1 MGRLS
6 SELASVRWLHQ
17 WSQYRNRPRRIG
29 RDLDYM
35 SADSSRH
42 FAEEVE
48 RDIVHLDAKM
58 QARTRSHLVRL
69 VGPVD
74 AAIAAKVAPL
84 SSADRPTQWRAAMY
98 LQEANQLSTEQVE
111 DKGLIG
117 QARDAKLVG
126 LGVDGVLGELE
137 QLEST
142 VQASRPRRRLSP
154 VKRKAIER

>member
-1 MGRLS
+1 
-6 SELASVRWLHQ
+6 
-17 WSQYRNRPRRIG
+17 
-29 RDLDYM
+29 
-35 SADSSRH
+35 
-42 FAEEVE
+42 
-48 RDIVHLDAKM
+48 
-58 QARTRSHLVRL
+58 
-69 VGPVD
+69 
-74 AAIAAKVAPL
+74 
-84 SSADRPTQWRAAMY
+84 MY